1 MFMDYLFILLGMVL
15 LYFGGEFLVKNA
27 VTLARGWGVS
37 TMVVGL
43 TVVAFGTSSPELA
56 ASLAAALQGS
66 PELAVGNVIGSNIF
80 NVLGILGLTAII
92 AVIKVQSQFI
102 VREVPILLGVTL
114 LGIFLLRDGYLGRL
128 EGLFFVVLLGAY
140 IWFLY
145 FASKKDTVL
154 ESEMTEA
161 YEDGKT
167 TWRTYLG
174 LVLGLVFLGV
184 GARILVLGAVG
195 IARGFG
201 VSELVIGLT
210 VVALGTSLP
219 EIAAS
224 VIAALKKEPDIALGN
239 VIGSNV
245 FNILCILGITAAVSP
260 ISVSW
265 ESVQRDVWVMLGVT
279 VLLVPFLLT
288 GRRLSR
294 LEGTVFVAL
303 YVAYVALVLTG

>member
-1 MFMDYLFILLGMVL
+1 MDYLFILIGMVL
-15 LYFGGEFLVKNA
+15 LYFGGAFLVKNA
-27 VTLARGWGVS
+27 VTLARSWGVS

-66 PELAVGNVIGSNIF
+66 PEIAVGNVIGSNIF
-80 NVLGILGLTAII
+80 NILGILGLTSLI

-102 VREVPILLGVTL
+102 TRELPILLAVTL
-114 LGIFLLRDGYLGRL
+114 LSILLLLDGSLGRI
-128 EGLFFVVLLGAY
+128 EGLVFVVLLGAY

-145 FASKKDTVL
+145 FASQKDGVL
-154 ESEMTEA
+154 EAQSDEA
-161 YEDGKT
+161 YAGGKA

-174 LVLGLVFLGV
+174 AVIGLLLLGV
-184 GARILVLGAVG
+184 GARVLVLGAVG

-219 EIAAS
+219 EVAAS

-239 VIGSNV
+239 VIGSNI
-245 FNILCILGITAAVSP
+245 FNILCILGITALVSP
-260 ISVSW
+260 IGVSW
-265 ESVQRDVWVMLGVT
+265 GEIARDVWVMLGVSI
-279 VLLVPFLLT
+279 LLVPFLLT

-294 LEGTVFVAL
+294 LEGAIFLAIYIG
-303 YVAYVALVLTG
+303 YVAVLLTA

>member
-1 MFMDYLFILLGMVL
+1 MDYLFILLGMVL
-15 LYFGGEFLVKNA
+15 LYYGGEFLVNNA
-27 VTLARGWGVS
+27 VTLARNWGVS

-66 PELAVGNVIGSNIF
+66 PEIAVGNVIGSNIF
-80 NVLGILGLTAII
+80 NILGILGLTSII
-92 AVIKVQSQFI
+92 AMIKVQSTFI
-102 VREVPILLGVTL
+102 AREVPILLGVTVLGLWL
-114 LGIFLLRDGYLGRL
+114 LSDGTLGRL
-128 EGLFFVVLLGAY
+128 EGLLFVILLAAY
-140 IWFLY
+140 IVFLY
-145 FASKKDTVL
+145 VASQKDTVL
-154 ESEMTEA
+154 EAEMTEA
-161 YEDGKT
+161 YPSGQT

-174 LVLGLVFLGV
+174 FFVGLVFLGV
-184 GARILVLGAVG
+184 GARVLVMGAVG

-239 VIGSNV
+239 VIGSNI
-245 FNILCILGITAAVSP
+245 FNILCILGITALVSP
-260 ISVSW
+260 IGVAW
-265 ESVQRDVWVMLGVT
+265 QEVQRDAWIMLGVT
-279 VLLVPFLLT
+279 VLFVPFLIT

-294 LEGTVFVAL
+294 LEGSVLVTL
-303 YVAYVALVLTG
+303 YVAYIVYILVS

>member
-1 MFMDYLFILLGMVL
+1 MDYLFILLGMAL
-15 LYFGGEFLVKNA
+15 LYYGGEFLVNNA
-27 VTLARGWGVS
+27 VTLARSWGVS

-66 PELAVGNVIGSNIF
+66 PEIAVGNVIGSNIF
-80 NVLGILGLTAII
+80 NILGILGLTSII
-92 AVIKVQSQFI
+92 AVIKVRSKFI
-102 VREVPILLGVTL
+102 VREVPLLLAVTVLGLWL
-114 LGIFLLRDGYLGRL
+114 LSDGTLGRL
-128 EGLFFVVLLGAY
+128 EGLLFVVLLIAY
-140 IWFLY
+140 IGFLF
-145 FASKKDTVL
+145 FASQKDTVL
-154 ESEMTEA
+154 EAEMTEA
-161 YEDGKT
+161 YTSGQT

-174 LVLGLVFLGV
+174 LVVGLVFLGI
-184 GARILVLGAVG
+184 GARVLVIGAVG

-239 VIGSNV
+239 VIGSNI
-245 FNILCILGITAAVSP
+245 FNILCILGITALVSP
-260 ISVSW
+260 ISVVW
-265 ESVQRDVWVMLGVT
+265 QEVQRDAWVMLGVT
-279 VLLVPFLLT
+279 VLFVPFLMT

-294 LEGTVFVAL
+294 LEGIVLVTL
-303 YVAYVALVLTG
+303 YVAYVVYILIV